1 MSHIRSKNTIP
12 ERKVRSLLHLLGYRF
27 RIHKTDLP
35 GKPDIVM
42 PRYRLVIF
50 VHGCFWHNHNNC
62 QKSGTPKSKIEFWE
76 SKIERNVERDH
87 INTTRL
93 KIEGWNVRII
103 WECET
108 ENQEL
113 LKSIITEIMSSVT
126 YS

>member
-1 MSHIRSKNTIP
+1 MDAFGIITIIVKSQELPSQMIRI
-12 ERKVRSLLHLLGYRF
+12 
-27 RIHKTDLP
+27 
-35 GKPDIVM
+35 
-42 PRYRLVIF
+42 
-50 VHGCFWHNHNNC
+50 
-62 QKSGTPKSKIEFWE
+62 WE